1 MKRYT
6 DTLSFLMITVFAAAF
21 VWGCASAPNPALESA
36 KTAYEQAK
44 VTPGV
49 LENAA
54 VPMHEAEK
62 SLKKAMNAEE
72 EDEITHLAVLAQKR
86 VEYAVT
92 VAEKEM
98 AEKTQA
104 ELEQEKQKVL
114 LDTRQKQI
122 EKARKETKAKQ
133 QELEVK
139 AREIE
144 LARQQAE
151 DAHAKSLKMKEEA
164 EAARKEAEAK
174 AKEAELA
181 RQKAENLEKELSE
194 MKARK
199 TERGLVL
206 TLGDVLFASG
216 KSQLMP
222 GAARTIDKL
231 AAFLAENPERNIV
244 IEGHTDNV
252 GSDSF
257 NLVLSQRR
265 ADAVRMALL
274 SRSIDNHRIITRG
287 YGESYPVAGNSSA
300 AGRQQNRRVEII
312 ILDEGVKG
320 ESIMRQ

>member
-21 VWGCASAPNPALESA
+21 IWGCASAPNPALESA
-36 KTAYEQAK
+36 KAAYEQAK
-44 VTPGV
+44 ATPGV

-72 EDEITHLAVLAQKR
+72 EEEITHLAALAQKR

-122 EKARKETKAKQ
+122 EKARKETEAKQ
-133 QELEVK
+133 RELEVK

-151 DAHAKSLKMKEEA
+151 T
-164 EAARKEAEAK
+164 ARKEAEAK

-199 TERGLVL
+199 TDRGLVL

-222 GAARTIDKL
+222 GAGRTVDKL
-231 AAFLAENPERNIV
+231 AAFLAANPGRNIV
-244 IEGHTDNV
+244 IEGHTDDV
-252 GSDSF
+252 GSDSS

-265 ADAVRMALL
+265 ADAVRTALL
-274 SRSIDNHRIITRG
+274 SRGIDNHRIITKG